1 MLVPD
6 WPIFHQL
13 AIMLGHDILRFVA
26 VGSRYHSSKVLMVR
40 IEGEIIMML
49 LVWLVRLTVAL
60 CLSNKPQRTLLMLV
74 RYVRV
79 HLLTF
84 YSLGD
89 IKDSQSLP
97 ALLKPIGEGFFIS
110 MIMLLAHP
118 LTRFGH
124 VIGRLRLLLRYACLH
139 TK

>member
-26 VGSRYHSSKVLMVR
+26 VGGRYHCSKVLMVR
-40 IEGEIIMML
+40 IEGEVIMML
-49 LVWLVRLTVAL
+49 LVWLVRLTVAI
-60 CLSNKPQRTLLMLV
+60 CISNKPQRTLLMLV

-118 LTRFGH
+118 LTRFGR